1 MTAMDWRG
9 LALAGLFVGLGVTAS
24 AHTPF
29 SSLDVRIR
37 GEALD
42 VTVVAQAYDL
52 AHDLGVDPPEQLLDL
67 GVLAARRDAIASL
80 FGARLAI
87 AADGDTL
94 TADAW
99 SMPAMALEQQLIRI
113 QARYDLHGPPG
124 RVAIT
129 ARLFPYDPTH
139 QTLVNI
145 YERDQL
151 KTQQILDAGRPEF
164 DYFTETR
171 AGLAAM
177 VRRFVVAGV
186 QRALSGYD
194 HLLFLVGL
202 LLVGGNRRQILL
214 ILGAFT
220 VSYSAGLSCAA
231 FGLLVLP
238 ARLLAPAVALSL
250 IYVGIDNLLMGG
262 GRDVRAWVA
271 LAFGA
276 LHGFSFAG
284 TLASIDR
291 PTRGAAWSVVSFN
304 VGLEVGLMLV
314 AIAAASMVA
323 LSGAP
328 GPDRGA
334 VAKRLVAVAGSI
346 VVAVAGA
353 VWFVRGIF
361 LI

>member
-1 MTAMDWRG
+1 MTAMRPRALVLGG
-9 LALAGLFVGLGVTAS
+9 LLVGLGVTAS

-29 SSLDVRIR
+29 SSADVRIR
-37 GEALD
+37 AEALD
-42 VTVVAQAYDL
+42 VTIVAQAYDL
-52 AHDLGVDPPEQLLDL
+52 AHDLGVDPPDQLLDP
-67 GVLAARRDAIASL
+67 GVLAGRREAISNL

-87 AADGDTL
+87 AADGETL
-94 TADAW
+94 AADAW
-99 SMPAMALEQQLIRI
+99 SIPAMAVEQQLIRI
-113 QARYDLHGPPG
+113 QARYDLQRLPG

-139 QTLVNI
+139 QTLVNV

-151 KTQQILDAGRPEF
+151 KTQQILDVGRPEF

-171 AGLAAM
+171 AGLAAV
-177 VRRFVVAGV
+177 VRRFVVAGL

-202 LLVGGNRRQILL
+202 LLLGGSRRQILM

-231 FGLLVLP
+231 FGLLVPP

-250 IYVGIDNLLMGG
+250 IYVGIDNLMVGG

-271 LAFGA
+271 FAFGA

-284 TLASIDR
+284 ALASIDR
-291 PTRGAAWSVVSFN
+291 PTGGVAWSVVSFN
-304 VGLEVGLMLV
+304 VGLEIGLMLV
-314 AIAAASMVA
+314 AIGAASIVA

-328 GPDRGA
+328 SPGRGA
-334 VAKRLVAVAGSI
+334 ATRRLVAVTGSI
-346 VVAVAGA
+346 VVALTGA

-361 LI
+361 FV